1 MSQGEVNHH
10 INPDRSIAARVLGLA
25 WPVIVENSLMTLVNV
40 ADVAMVGRLGKVAI
54 ASASLPGSP
63 IFFSQAIF
71 SAVSIGTT
79 ALVARL
85 IGARERDKANMAL
98 RQSFFI
104 AMVLGIIVTLLLVGF
119 AQPIMHLMG
128 ARDEVLTMG
137 SMYLRVSCST
147 FFFMTLSFILN
158 GALRGAGDTKTPM
171 ITNIIANLVNLVLNY
186 LLIHGIGVF
195 PEMGVAGAA
204 LATAI
209 SRAVGGILVLGVV
222 LSNKAKLH
230 LDLRFPW
237 TVDGDLMRRM
247 LKVGLPA
254 AGEQFVM
261 RGSSMIM
268 TRMITGLGTLAYASH
283 SLVANFESVSFM
295 IGLGFSMS
303 ASSLV
308 GQHLGAK
315 DEDGAN
321 ACGHMA
327 AKVAGIAMGLFGLAF
342 LLIPRMIIGIYSNDP
357 EVVTLGSSILRIAG
371 FSQIPLALNIVYSG
385 GLRGAGDTQ
394 YVFWVSVLGNLI
406 LRLGL
411 IYVFAYLLDMGVLGA
426 WIGQTIDISIRSLFI
441 FARYRSGK
449 WRSIKV

>member
-1 MSQGEVNHH
+1 
-10 INPDRSIAARVLGLA
+10 
-25 WPVIVENSLMTLVNV
+25 
-40 ADVAMVGRLGKVAI
+40 
-54 ASASLPGSP
+54 
-63 IFFSQAIF
+63 
-71 SAVSIGTT
+71 
-79 ALVARL
+79 
-85 IGARERDKANMAL
+85 
-98 RQSFFI
+98 
-104 AMVLGIIVTLLLVGF
+104 
-119 AQPIMHLMG
+119 
-128 ARDEVLTMG
+128 
-137 SMYLRVSCST
+137 
-147 FFFMTLSFILN
+147 
-158 GALRGAGDTKTPM
+158 M
-171 ITNIIANLVNLVLNY
+171 ITNIIANFVNLFLNY
-186 LLIHGIGVF
+186 VLIHGIAFF

-209 SRAVGGILVLGVV
+209 SRAVGGLLVLGVT

-230 LDLRFPW
+230 LDLKFPW
-237 TVDGDLMRRM
+237 TMDADLMRRM

-315 DEDGAN
+315 DQEGAN

-327 AKVAGIAMGLFGLAF
+327 AKVAAIAMGTFGAIF
-342 LLIPRMIIGIYSNDP
+342 LLVPQLIIGIYSTDP
-357 EVVTLGSSILRIAG
+357 EVIALGSSILRMAG
-371 FSQIPLALNIVYSG
+371 LSQIPLALNIVYSG

-394 YVFWVSVLGNLI
+394 YVFWVSVLGNLV

-411 IYVFAYLLDMGVLGA
+411 IYFFAYILDFGVVGA
-426 WIGQTIDISIRSLFI
+426 WIGPTIDVTIRSLFI
-441 FARYRSGK
+441 TLRFHSGK